1 MKLIIRTLFFFLL
14 TSTIFALTAQEAA
27 EVKPQVEEEKA
38 LTKSLLWEVS
48 GNGLEKSSYVF
59 GTIHLID
66 GDDYFFPDIAKET
79 FAETPRIAF
88 EIDMDEMSDMSAMFS
103 VLQDA
108 FMKDGITLKDLM
120 SDEDYQLVS
129 DHFQKMGLPMMM
141 MERIKPMFLS
151 VLTSGD
157 IDMSSMESGE
167 TVSYEMK
174 LYDQAQQAG
183 KTVEGLETIDFQM
196 SLFDSIPYEAQAQML
211 IDGIKMTEEG
221 ADQFEDMVEIYKQQ
235 DIDGMHDMIG
245 EEASGI
251 AEYEELL
258 VRKRNENWI
267 PKMKSM
273 MSLQP
278 TFFAVGAGHL
288 GGPQG
293 VIRLLQ
299 SEGYTLTP
307 LMHIKGVRRI

>member
-1 MKLIIRTLFFFLL
+1 MKLILKLIFYALFLVAVTPL
-14 TSTIFALTAQEAA
+14 WSQEILEIKPKAQEKNLA
-27 EVKPQVEEEKA
+27 
-38 LTKSLLWEVS
+38 KSLLWEVS

-66 GDDYFFPDIAKET
+66 QEDYFFPNIAKET
-79 FAETPRIAF
+79 FAEAPRIAF

-108 FMKDGITLKDLM
+108 FMKDGLTLKDLM
-120 SDEDYQLVS
+120 NDEDYQLVS
-129 DHFQKMGLPMMM
+129 DHFQKLGLPMMM

-157 IDMSSMESGE
+157 IDMSNMESGE

-211 IDGIKMTEEG
+211 IDGIKMSDEG
-221 ADQFEDMVEIYKQQ
+221 ADQFEEMVRIYKEQ
-235 DIDGMHDMIG
+235 DIDGMHSMIG
-245 EEASGI
+245 DEASGI
-251 AEYEELL
+251 SEYEELL

-273 MSLQP
+273 MSLQA

-288 GGPQG
+288 GGPYG

-307 LMHIKGVRRI
+307 LMHLKGVRRI